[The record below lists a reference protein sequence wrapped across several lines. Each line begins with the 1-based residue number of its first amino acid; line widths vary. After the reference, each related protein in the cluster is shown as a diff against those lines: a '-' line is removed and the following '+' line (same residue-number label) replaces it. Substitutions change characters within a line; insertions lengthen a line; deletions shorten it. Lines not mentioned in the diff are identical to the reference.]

1 MKKIILRHLLIL
13 IGLAVG
19 SYSPSID
26 VPTGVIDFYQL
37 YDNPEAHIR
46 VRDRLTTADRIA
58 AHGYPSEHHHVLTE
72 DGYIVGIFRIPYSHK
87 LQNHNEQRPI
97 VLIQH
102 GLTSCSDAWILCG
115 PNDGL
120 PYLLADAG
128 YDVWMGNG
136 RGNTYSRN
144 HTYLSTKHP
153 SFWQFTWHEI
163 GLYDIAAMIDYALAR
178 ENGKGQEAI
187 HYVGH
192 SQGTTVFFALMSTR
206 PEYNKKIKTAH
217 MFAPVAIMKN
227 MANKL
232 VRSLGPYLGH
242 QTIYAKLFGSQEFLP
257 HNNFLMRLLF
267 NLCEPDF
274 LLRPVCE
281 NTVQSL
287 YTGGR
292 VNMTAMPEG
301 LATHPSGCST
311 DQMLHY
317 IQEQQSGYFR
327 QFDYGT
333 KKNLHIYNSEQP
345 PEYPVE
351 LITSDVHLWYSD
363 NDGMAAVEDVE
374 ALAERLPKKVM
385 HRMADPLWDHGDF
398 ALNHELREYLN
409 EPVIAIMQQYEK
421 EQSAE

>member
-1 MKKIILRHLLIL
+1 MKSPIFRQLLIL
-13 IGLAVG
+13 IGLAVAT
-19 SYSPSID
+19 YSAAID
-26 VPTGVIDFYQL
+26 GPVGAIDFYQL
-37 YDNPEAHIR
+37 YDNPEAHIGLK
-46 VRDRLTTADRIA
+46 DRLTTADRIA
-58 AHGYPSEHHHVLTE
+58 AHGYPSEHHHVITE

-87 LQNHNEQRPI
+87 LQNQNEKRPI

-144 HTYLSTKHP
+144 HTTLSTKHP
-153 SFWQFTWHEI
+153 HFWQFSWHEI
-163 GLYDIAAMIDYALAR
+163 GLYDIAAMIDYALSTD
-178 ENGKGQEAI
+178 NGKGQDAI

-192 SQGTTVFFALMSTR
+192 SQGTTVFFALMSSR

-232 VRSLGPYLGH
+232 VRALGPYLGH

-257 HNNFLMRLLF
+257 HNDFLMALLF

-274 LLRPVCE
+274 MLRPVCE
-281 NTVQSL
+281 STVQSL

-292 VNMTAMPEG
+292 VNMTAMPDG

-327 QFDYGT
+327 QFDYGP
-333 KKNLHIYNSEQP
+333 KKNLQVYGSEEP

-363 NDGMAAVEDVE
+363 NDAMAAVEDVE
-374 ALAERLPKKVM
+374 ALGERLPKKSM
-385 HRMADPLWDHGDF
+385 HRMADKEWDHGDF
-398 ALNHELREYLN
+398 ALNHEVRVYLN
-409 EPVIAIMQQYEK
+409 EPVIAIMEEYEK
-421 EQSAE
+421 ASSAV

>member
-1 MKKIILRHLLIL
+1 MKKIIFRHLLIL
-13 IGLAVG
+13 IGLAMG
-19 SYSPSID
+19 SYAPSID
-26 VPTGVIDFYQL
+26 GPTGVIDFYQL

-72 DGYIVGIFRIPYSHK
+72 DGYILGIFRIPYSHK
-87 LQNHNEQRPI
+87 LQNQNEQRPI

-115 PNDGL
+115 PNDSL
-120 PYLLADAG
+120 PYLMADAG

-153 SFWQFTWHEI
+153 NFWQFTWHEI
-163 GLYDIAAMIDYALAR
+163 GLYDIAAMIDYALAS

-192 SQGTTVFFALMSTR
+192 SQGTTVFFALMSAR
-206 PEYNKKIKTAH
+206 PDYNKKIKTAH

-232 VRSLGPYLGH
+232 VLSLGPYLGH
-242 QTIYAKLFGSQEFLP
+242 QTIHAKLFGSQEFLP
-257 HNNFLMRLLF
+257 HNDFLLTLLF
-267 NLCEPDF
+267 NLCEPNF
-274 LLRPVCE
+274 LLRPLCE

-333 KKNLHIYNSEQP
+333 KKNLHIYGSEQP

-351 LITSDVHLWYSD
+351 LISSDVHLWYSD

-398 ALNHELREYLN
+398 ALNHGLREYLN

-421 EQSAE
+421 EQTAE